1 MQINSVKHSNT
12 WFIFSGLLVLASLF
26 FMAQSW
32 LQLGAPVKL
41 GLDFTGG
48 TKLEYRF
55 APQNETADESKLINS
70 AAINSLLDEV
80 GLKNSTATVTKE
92 KNPLVILRTKAI
104 SDDPILETLNSKLK
118 EKYGDFEISSIDTVS
133 PIIGP
138 ELFTSGLT
146 ALAFTVLGII
156 FYISYRFRRDY
167 AICAII
173 ALLHDVTIVMGL
185 FAFLGLY
192 KGIEV
197 NSLFIT
203 AILTTFGFSVHDTI
217 VVFDRIREN
226 QKLQTQKF
234 SFKDVANL
242 SVNQVSTRSLNTSI
256 TTLTVLGLLYFFGG
270 SSTQLF
276 VGALFVGLGIGTYS
290 SLFLASPLLVALRS
304 KMPSK

>member
-1 MQINSVKHSNT
+1 MQINSVKHSNI
-12 WFIFSGLLVLASLF
+12 WFIFSGLLIAASLF

-32 LQLGAPVKL
+32 IKLGAPVRL

-48 TKLEYRF
+48 SKLEYRF
-55 APQNETADESKLINS
+55 EDKEKINS
-70 AAINSLLDEV
+70 ESLNSLLDAV
-80 GLKNSTATVTKE
+80 GLKNSTVTISKE
-92 KNPLVILRTKAI
+92 EKPLVILRTKAI
-104 SDDPILETLNSKLK
+104 SDDPILETLNEKLK
-118 EKYGDFEISSIDTVS
+118 ANFGDYEISSIDTVS

-226 QKLQTQKF
+226 QKMQTQKF
-234 SFKDVANL
+234 TFNDVANH

-256 TTLTVLGLLYFFGG
+256 TTLTTLALLYLFGG

-276 VGALFVGLGIGTYS
+276 VGALFVGLGVGTYS
-290 SLFLASPLLVALRS
+290 SLFLASPLLVTIRA
-304 KMPSK
+304 KIKV

>member
-1 MQINSVKHSNT
+1 MQVNSVKHSNT
-12 WFIFSGLLVLASLF
+12 WFIFSGLLVLTSLF
-26 FMAQSW
+26 FMAQSS
-32 LQLGAPVKL
+32 LKLGAPVKL

-55 APQNETADESKLINS
+55 SENDINS
-70 AAINSLLDEV
+70 SAINLLLDEV
-80 GLKNSTATVTKE
+80 GLKNSSATVTKD

-104 SDDPILETLNSKLK
+104 SDDPILETLNEKLK
-118 EKYGDFEISSIDTVS
+118 EKYGEFEISSIDTVS

-138 ELFTSGLT
+138 ELFSSGLT
-146 ALAFTVLGII
+146 ALAFTILGIV

-173 ALLHDVTIVMGL
+173 ALFHDVIIVMGL
-185 FAFLGLY
+185 FAYLGLY

-256 TTLTVLGLLYFFGG
+256 TTLTVLGFLYFFGG
-270 SSTQLF
+270 SSTQSF
-276 VGALFVGLGIGTYS
+276 VGALFVGLGVGTYS
-290 SLFLASPLLVALRS
+290 SLFLASPLLVLLRS
-304 KMPSK
+304 KLKD

>member
-304 KMPSK
+304 KMKD